1 MGWTLI
7 HGTLHLIGHNHESD
21 EGQMRDRERAL
32 LEDLAP
38 LITAGLLPEEI
49 DCPFEG

>member
-1 MGWTLI
+1 
-7 HGTLHLIGHNHESD
+7 
-21 EGQMRDRERAL
+21 MRDRERAL

-49 DCPFEG
+49 DCPSEG